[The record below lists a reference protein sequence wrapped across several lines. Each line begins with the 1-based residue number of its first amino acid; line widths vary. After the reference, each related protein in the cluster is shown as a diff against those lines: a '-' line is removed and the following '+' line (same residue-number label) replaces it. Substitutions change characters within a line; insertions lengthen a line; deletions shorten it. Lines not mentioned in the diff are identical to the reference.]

1 MFLNLPINIRN
12 HQHNMEE
19 DLRFDFIK
27 DISKSLENIDKL
39 MARTEPSKPK
49 ISENLFNSEIPSADE
64 NTETKIPNPYNCG
77 SPENPDFKEREREF
91 LEDFIENL
99 LQSLPK
105 DKREIVRKEAR
116 KHL

>member
-1 MFLNLPINIRN
+1 
-12 HQHNMEE
+12 MEE

-39 MARTEPSKPK
+39 MASPKPFGPK
-49 ISENLFNSEIPSADE
+49 FSENLFNSDIPSADE
-64 NTETKIPNPYNCG
+64 NTETKIPNPYNCE
-77 SPENPDFKEREREF
+77 SPENPEFKVREKEF

-99 LQSLPK
+99 LESFPE
-105 DKREIVRKEAR
+105 DKKEIIRKEAR